1 MSGDESES
9 PPKDVGAAQS
19 NRGQH
24 TGVRRRREGG
34 FENFLE
40 KGLELVE
47 LDRGEEAIIMDAHAR
62 LLASSPTALATLLA
76 PLTPRDAIAASG
88 AGDWSSPGLAA
99 EDPLPDVKYVKT
111 GDGLVYEQVN
121 QGAGAPAKAGDIA
134 VFHWIIRRA
143 NGYFIYGSIDCGI
156 GCGNGD
162 PSEYKLGPDGSLIA
176 GLDEL
181 LTGMQP
187 GEKRRALVPPA
198 LGYVRKGME
207 PQPPDFGQKRQ
218 VEAHS
223 NEPLVFEVKL
233 IKTRSAA

>member
-1 MSGDESES
+1 MNHATLATAAAGITVRVTRDRALRGTRRPARARPLAPPRAAKDGDRLDAPSS
-9 PPKDVGAAQS
+9 ASNSSRRVALGGA
-19 NRGQH
+19 
-24 TGVRRRREGG
+24 
-34 FENFLE
+34 
-40 KGLELVE
+40 
-47 LDRGEEAIIMDAHAR
+47 
-62 LLASSPTALATLLA
+62 ALATLLA
-76 PLTPRDAIAASG
+76 TLPTRDDAVASD

-121 QGAGAPAKAGDIA
+121 QGAGEPAKAGDVA

-162 PSEYKLGPDGSLIA
+162 PSEYRLGPDGNLIA

-181 LTGMQP
+181 LTGMRP

-207 PQPPDFGQKRQ
+207 PQPPEFGQKRQ
-218 VEAHS
+218 VEAHA

-233 IKTRSAA
+233 IKTRTGA